1 MTYSHAHV
9 YLHFVSIAVSVT
21 AWHQPLCNI
30 YVWCPFL
37 LLRQYR
43 LHALVVVVVVVAVV
57 AVDGVSVF
65 DGVVLAVAVDVVGGN
80 SVSVVVTSRLV
91 SLMFLVMLLMFP
103 VDVS

>member
-1 MTYSHAHV
+1 
-9 YLHFVSIAVSVT
+9 
-21 AWHQPLCNI
+21 
-30 YVWCPFL
+30 
-37 LLRQYR
+37 
-43 LHALVVVVVVVAVV
+43 VVVVVVVAVV